1 MASKKKD
8 NAYKVVDLFCGCGG
22 LSLGFQNAGYDIV
35 AAYDNWDEAIKI
47 YDKNFKHRVIKR
59 DLNDTEDV
67 TDIADF
73 HPNIIIGGPPC
84 QDYSSA
90 GHRDE
95 SLGRANLTISYAE
108 IVTKIR
114 PQFFLMENVPTI
126 QKSEKLATVLGMF
139 HEAGYGIS
147 QMVLDASKCG
157 VPQKRKRFV
166 VIGGLDEQDGFLD
179 EILIKGQ
186 SSKSMTL
193 RDYFGDSLG
202 FEYYF
207 RVPRSY
213 SRRGIFSIDE
223 PSMTIRGVDRPVPK
237 GYPGHPGDPV
247 PLNDSIRTLTYQE
260 RSWIQTFPKDFDWGE
275 GTKTNLNQAIGNAVP
290 VKLAEYI
297 ANCLKE
303 YINGKE
309 VN

>member
-1 MASKKKD
+1 MDNNKK
-8 NAYKVVDLFCGCGG
+8 YTVLDLFCGCGG
-22 LSLGFQNAGYDIV
+22 LSLGFQNAGFNIV
-35 AAYDNWDEAIKI
+35 AAFDNWPEAITI
-47 YDKNFKHRVIKR
+47 YKKNFDHPIFNRN
-59 DLNDTEDV
+59 LNDTD
-67 TDIADF
+67 DISDIQKF
-73 HPNIIIGGPPC
+73 SPDIIIGGPPC

-95 SLGRANLTISYAE
+95 SLGRANLTISFAQ
-108 IVTKIR
+108 IVTRIK
-114 PQFFLMENVPTI
+114 PKYFLMENVPTI
-126 QKSEKLATVLGMF
+126 QKSEKLGIVIKMF
-139 HEAGYGIS
+139 QEAGYGLT

-166 VIGGLDEQDGFLD
+166 VIGELNGQDGFLSD
-179 EILIKGQ
+179 YLIKGQ

-237 GYPGHPGDPV
+237 GYTGHPGDPV
-247 PLNDSIRTLTYQE
+247 PLTDDIRTLTYQE
-260 RSWIQTFPKDFDWGE
+260 RSWIQTFPKNFDWG
-275 GTKTNLNQAIGNAVP
+275 TSSKTNLNQAIGNAVP

-297 ANCLKE
+297 ANSLKA
-303 YINGKE
+303 YISNDE
-309 VN
+309 TC